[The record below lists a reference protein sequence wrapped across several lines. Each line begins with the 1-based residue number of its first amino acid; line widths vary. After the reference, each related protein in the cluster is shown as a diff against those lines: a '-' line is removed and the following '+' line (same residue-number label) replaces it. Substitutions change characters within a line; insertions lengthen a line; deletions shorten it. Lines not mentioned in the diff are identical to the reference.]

1 MMLPAQRASVVAPN
15 RWAVADSF
23 VGHQRRLQGLR
34 RSKGTGHLSGA
45 SLASIP
51 TKRPLTALKRQVRRT
66 KEPRLS
72 SRTRCPT
79 SGPLLLHRA
88 PGIKMACIEHDLLV
102 AKQGG
107 GEDSDGGKQA
117 PSALSVTV
125 SHLTPKLVH
134 MQRMAFDAG
143 QPPFPELRCCGHRGE
158 GFETP
163 ELLIS
168 GCEKDERISSIDLK
182 ADFSNPYLS
191 SLFQKEVQSKA
202 RGCALLVPGKGPG
215 SRGPSTVVAVNTQ
228 LTSTEPGGLVQVPI
242 KANKGCLFES
252 SDPMTAENFQMMPEM
267 ANESFKV
274 HVPSGRMNVER
285 RKGYRLLGWSNVYG
299 GIPWRVEVTTTAGRV
314 QRSDPFYVSLSTT
327 LVDPERDSRIVQ
339 PVANGRV
346 NGRVSKQM
354 KRKRP
359 HVHSSFGEPSTSAAA
374 PLPPLLKKKAAAVV
388 AGHLD
393 CAAQPGPAAESA
405 APNPSSASGEPTSD
419 VTDVSVDWLSMVVE
433 DVD

>member
-1 MMLPAQRASVVAPN
+1 
-15 RWAVADSF
+15 
-23 VGHQRRLQGLR
+23 
-34 RSKGTGHLSGA
+34 
-45 SLASIP
+45 
-51 TKRPLTALKRQVRRT
+51 
-66 KEPRLS
+66 
-72 SRTRCPT
+72 
-79 SGPLLLHRA
+79 
-88 PGIKMACIEHDLLV
+88 MACIEHDLLV

-125 SHLTPKLVH
+125 SHLTPKLLH
-134 MQRMAFDAG
+134 MQRMAVDAG
-143 QPPFPELRCCGHRGE
+143 QPLFSELRCCGHRGE
-158 GFETP
+158 RFETP
-163 ELLIS
+163 KLGIS
-168 GCEKDERISSIDLK
+168 GCEKDERISSIGLK
-182 ADFSNPYLS
+182 PAFSNPNLS

-202 RGCALLVPGKGPG
+202 RGCALLVPGKGSG
-215 SRGPSTVVAVNTQ
+215 SRGPSTVDAVNTQ

-242 KANKGCLFES
+242 KANKQSLFKS
-252 SDPMTAENFQMMPEM
+252 SDPPMTAETFQMTPEM

-274 HVPSGRMNVER
+274 HVPSGRMDVER

-327 LVDPERDSRIVQ
+327 LVDPERASRIKQ

-346 NGRVSKQM
+346 RKPM
-354 KRKRP
+354 KRSHPKKRP
-359 HVHSSFGEPSTSAAA
+359 HVQSSFGEPSTSAAA

-405 APNPSSASGEPTSD
+405 APDPSSASDAPTSD
-419 VTDVSVDWLSMVVE
+419 VTDVSVDGLSMVVE